1 MLLKKDGGWSELK
14 SLRGELFEKLIQ
26 KTKELGRRVSFS
38 EMRDDPSMPDPNQF
52 AFYYG
57 SFANA
62 AERAFSE
69 YVSAEKNT
77 KNGGDVTMSK
87 RKRNPLSEELTKQIV
102 SEIVDMY
109 IAADGKM
116 PGKREIKK
124 NAYISEKQV
133 MILRQAGEL
142 NELTIRKLAEEKTG
156 KKFLSSGDRQKQD
169 AILARQKRLALI
181 EELDA
186 KAKPCTEEVKQTEP
200 EEAEKMNEKE
210 RKPYKNWTAEKI
222 TDALKNYYDTEGR
235 LPKDKELRQGLD
247 NLPSIMTIKRYLG
260 HTREDWLRAIGV
272 EVPETARA
280 PETVKV
286 SGTVDKVQPVGANDA
301 AVLED
306 IADLIGPDGMLKQL
320 GDVSGSMAEL
330 KIEKHFTVRFGK
342 IIATV
347 VVSAELE
354 K

>member
-1 MLLKKDGGWSELK
+1 MK
-14 SLRGELFEKLIQ
+14 SLRDELFEKLMQ

-124 NAYISEKQV
+124 NPYISEKQV
-133 MILRQAGEL
+133 VILQQAGEL
-142 NELTIRKLAEEKTG
+142 NEVIVRKLAEEKTG
-156 KKFLSSGDRQKQD
+156 RKFLDANARVKQE
-169 AILARQKRLALI
+169 AFLARQKRLALVG
-181 EELDA
+181 EVDNKKAELKVEA
-186 KAKPCTEEVKQTEP
+186 KESELEEVER
-200 EEAEKMNEKE
+200 MNEKE
-210 RKPYKNWTAEKI
+210 RKPYKNWTTEKI
-222 TDALKNYYDTEGR
+222 IDALKNYYDTEGR
-235 LPKDKELRQGLD
+235 LPKDKELKQGLD

-260 HTREDWLRAIGV
+260 HNREDWLRAIGV
-272 EVPETARA
+272 EVPETAKA

-306 IADLIGPDGMLKQL
+306 IADLIGPDGMLKRL
-320 GDVSGSMAEL
+320 GDVSDSMTEL

-342 IIATV
+342 IVATV
-347 VVSAELE
+347 VVSATLE

>member
-1 MLLKKDGGWSELK
+1 MLLKRWGWSELK
-14 SLRGELFEKLIQ
+14 SLRDELFEKLMQ

-38 EMRDDPSMPDPNQF
+38 EMRDDPSMPEPNQF
-52 AFYYG
+52 AFYFG

-77 KNGGDVTMSK
+77 KNGGDVAMSK
-87 RKRNPLSEELTKQIV
+87 RKQNPLSEELTKQIV

-124 NAYISEKQV
+124 NPYISEKQV
-133 MILRQAGEL
+133 VILRQAGEL
-142 NELTIRKLAEEKTG
+142 NEVIVRKLAEEKTG
-156 KKFLSSGDRQKQD
+156 RKFLDANARAKQE
-169 AILARQKRLALI
+169 AFLARQKRLALI
-181 EELDA
+181 GEVDNKKAELKVEA
-186 KAKPCTEEVKQTEP
+186 KESELEEVER
-200 EEAEKMNEKE
+200 MSGKE
-210 RKPYKNWTAEKI
+210 TRNYKNWTAEKI

-235 LPKDKELRQGLD
+235 LPKDKELKQGLD

-272 EVPETARA
+272 DASEAVVNA
-280 PETVKV
+280 PGPV
-286 SGTVDKVQPVGANDA
+286 SKAQPVSANNSEA
-301 AVLED
+301 LEG
-306 IADLIGPDGMLKQL
+306 ITDLIGPDGMLKQL

-342 IIATV
+342 IVATV
-347 VVSAELE
+347 VVSATLE

>member
-1 MLLKKDGGWSELK
+1 MK
-14 SLRGELFEKLIQ
+14 SLRDELFEKLMQ

-38 EMRDDPSMPDPNQF
+38 EMRDDPSMPEPNQF
-52 AFYYG
+52 AFYFG

-69 YVSAEKNT
+69 YVSAEENT
-77 KNGGDVTMSK
+77 KNGGDVTMPK

-124 NAYISEKQV
+124 NSYISEKQV
-133 MILRQAGEL
+133 VILRQAGEL
-142 NELTIRKLAEEKTG
+142 NEVIVRKLAEEKTG
-156 KKFLSSGDRQKQD
+156 RKFLDANARAKQE
-169 AILARQKRLALI
+169 AFLARQKRLALI
-181 EELDA
+181 GEVDNKKAELKVEA
-186 KAKPCTEEVKQTEP
+186 KESELEEVGR
-200 EEAEKMNEKE
+200 MSGKE
-210 RKPYKNWTAEKI
+210 TRNYKNWTAEKI
-222 TDALKNYYDTEGR
+222 IDALKNYYDTEGR
-235 LPKDKELRQGLD
+235 LPKDKELKQGLD

-272 EVPETARA
+272 DVSEAAAKA
-280 PETVKV
+280 PGPV
-286 SGTVDKVQPVGANDA
+286 SKAQPVSANNSVA
-301 AVLED
+301 LES
-306 IADLIGPDGMLKQL
+306 ITDLIGPDGMLKRL
-320 GDVSGSMAEL
+320 GDVSGSMTEL

-342 IIATV
+342 IVATV
-347 VVSAELE
+347 VVSATLE